1 MHTLAA
7 LLLSALAGYWS
18 GTVTTPADPL
28 PIGIAIRGDGAT
40 LDASALGL
48 VDKPL
53 RAEVRG
59 ETLVLEIS
67 IDEQPVT
74 AELTVSGNSLRGGAQ
89 VGADRFA
96 IALERSAPPV
106 RTWRTEQAVID
117 NGEVKLASTLY
128 LPASVSRAPAVVF
141 VAGLTPRGDA
151 VHFLATQLA
160 SRGIAVLTY
169 DHRGIGGSTGER
181 RASFSDLADDAAA
194 AVRWLRARREIDP
207 ERIGIRGQSQGAWIA
222 PLAATRVPV
231 AFIIATAGG
240 AVAPWQSETYAIP
253 ARMHADGFSDAE
265 VAEAAK
271 YMAALFEVGRSGK
284 GWDELAAMM
293 AGLRARGAKWF
304 GRYGSTPDSFER
316 LQQTWRNEFSYD
328 PLPALRAVQVPLL
341 ALEGEKDVYAP
352 AEMTS
357 EVLRAN
363 LKTARVA
370 TIKGATHDFHVA
382 GAPLPIMSQ
391 EYLSTLIDWTVAQ
404 AGLAAP
410 AAATPAASGNR
421 VVLSDPKIVINVDP
435 SLPFLGSFGFDIRD
449 AAHADRWVFAQVDA
463 TGNVQRLAVVQF
475 ERMLPAHRGAYD
487 AHSSNQRRIGPLS
500 FEQSVGVYN
509 FAASIAAK
517 PGAEAERTRDLLASK
532 GMKVDADLL
541 VARFETLPSAD
552 HRSEIL
558 LFYWQDLASMQQTR
572 ATIDKSLFE
581 PFSERARALF
591 TIGM

>member
-1 MHTLAA
+1 MHILAA

-18 GTVTTPADPL
+18 GTVTTPAGAL

-40 LDASALGL
+40 LDAPALGL
-48 VDKPL
+48 VDKAL
-53 RAEVRG
+53 RADVRG

-67 IDEQPVT
+67 IDEQPVI

-89 VGADRFA
+89 VGADRYA
-96 IALERSAPPV
+96 IALERSAAPV
-106 RTWRTEQAVID
+106 RTWRTEQAVIN

-128 LPASVSRAPAVVF
+128 LPASASRAPAVVF
-141 VAGLTPRGDA
+141 VAGLAPRGDA
-151 VHFLATQLA
+151 VHFLATQLV

-207 ERIGIRGQSQGAWIA
+207 DRIGIRGQSQGAWIA

-240 AVAPWQSETYAIP
+240 AVPPWQSETYAIP
-253 ARMHADGFSDAE
+253 ARMRADGFSDAE
-265 VAEAAK
+265 VAEASK

-328 PLPALRAVQVPLL
+328 PLPALRAVRVPLL
-341 ALEGEKDVYAP
+341 ALEGEKDVYSPPDA
-352 AEMTS
+352 S
-357 EVLRAN
+357 SDVLRAT

-370 TIKGATHDFHVA
+370 TIKGATHDFHLA
-382 GAPLPIMSQ
+382 GAPLPIMSP

-404 AGLAAP
+404 ARLGAP
-410 AAATPAASGNR
+410 AAAAPAASGNS
-421 VVLSDPKIVINVDP
+421 VVLSDPKIAINVDP
-435 SLPFLGSFGFDIRD
+435 SLPFVGSFGFDIRD
-449 AAHADRWVFAQVDA
+449 AAHADRWVFAQADA
-463 TGNVQRLAVVQF
+463 SGNVQRLAVVQF

-487 AHSSNQRRIGPLS
+487 AHSANQRRIGPLS

-517 PGAEAERTRDLLASK
+517 PGAEAERTRDLLATK

-558 LFYWQDLASMQQTR
+558 LFYWQDLASMRQTR

-581 PFSERARALF
+581 PFAERARALF

>member
-1 MHTLAA
+1 MTL
-7 LLLSALAGYWS
+7 
-18 GTVTTPADPL
+18 V
-28 PIGIAIRGDGAT
+28 IRDGGAM
-40 LDASALGL
+40 LDAPAFGL
-48 VDKPL
+48 IDKPVSTSL
-53 RAEVRG
+53 RDDALILEV
-59 ETLVLEIS
+59 S
-67 IDEQPVT
+67 FDEQPVVAVLRPAGQGT
-74 AELTVSGNSLRGGAQ
+74 LRGNAK
-89 VGADRFA
+89 VGEKSYA
-96 IALERSAPPV
+96 ITLTSSPAMPRP
-106 RTWRTEQAVID
+106 WRTEDAVID
-117 NGEVKLASTLY
+117 NGDVKLASTLY
-128 LPASVSRAPAVVF
+128 LPASGTRFPAVVF

-169 DHRGIGGSTGER
+169 DHRGIGGSSGDR
-181 RASFSDLADDAAA
+181 RASFSDLAADAAA

-207 ERIGIRGQSQGAWIA
+207 HRIGIRGQSQGAWIA

-240 AVAPWQSETYAIP
+240 AVPPWQSETYAIP
-253 ARMHADGFSDAE
+253 ARMRADGFSDAE
-265 VAEAAK
+265 VAEASK
-271 YMAALFEVGRSGK
+271 YMAALFEVGRTGK
-284 GWDELAAMM
+284 GWDQLSAMM
-293 AGLRARGAKWF
+293 RDLRARGAKWF

-316 LQQTWRNEFSYD
+316 LQQTWRSEFSYD
-328 PLPALRAVQVPLL
+328 PLPALRAVKVPLL
-341 ALEGEKDVYAP
+341 ALEGEQDVYSPPDAS
-352 AEMTS
+352 A
-357 EVLRAN
+357 EVLRAT

-391 EYLSTLIDWTVAQ
+391 EYLATLIDWTVAQ

-410 AAATPAASGNR
+410 AAAASVANGNR
-421 VVLSDPKIVINVDP
+421 IVLSDPKVAISVDP
-435 SLPFLGSFGFDIRD
+435 SLPFIGSFGFDIRD
-449 AAHADRWVFAQVDA
+449 AAHADRWLFAQADA
-463 TGNVQRLAVVQF
+463 AGNVQRLAVVQF

-509 FAASIAAK
+509 FAASIATK
-517 PGAEAERTRDLLASK
+517 PGAEAERTRDFLASK
-532 GMKVDADLL
+532 GLKVDADLL

-572 ATIDKSLFE
+572 ATIGKSLFE
-581 PFSERARALF
+581 PFAERARALF